1 MSWLPKL
8 HREFRIPGDPDKLS
22 HDLVSELRH
31 HGVTV
36 QSHYPGSRIIASVL
50 RPMSMSGGQQ
60 LRVDFRPVA
69 KGEVEA
75 VVESRFR
82 FPGVD
87 FTHENEKNIAIVEE
101 LLHRMS
107 GMPHAA
113 VAAAAMQAGAPGA
126 VPAA

>member
-8 HREFRIPGDPDKLS
+8 HREFRVQADPDRLS

-31 HGVTV
+31 HGVSV

-50 RPMSMSGGQQ
+50 RPMGMSGGQQ
-60 LRVDFRPVA
+60 LRIDFRPLA
-69 KGEVEA
+69 RGEVEA

-87 FTHENEKNIAIVEE
+87 FTHENEKNVGIVDE
-101 LLHRMS
+101 LLRRFAS
-107 GMPHAA
+107 TAA
-113 VAAAAMQAGAPGA
+113 PAAA
-126 VPAA
+126 

>member
-8 HREFRIPGDPDKLS
+8 HREFRVSGDPDKLS

-36 QSHYPGSRIIASVL
+36 QSHYPGSRIIGSVL

-87 FTHENEKNIAIVEE
+87 FTHENEKNVAIVED
-101 LLHRMS
+101 LLHRLA
-107 GMPHAA
+107 GTPHAA
-113 VAAAAMQAGAPGA
+113 VMASAMQARAQG
-126 VPAA
+126 VAAA

>member
-8 HREFRIPGDPDKLS
+8 HREFRVHGDPDRLS

-50 RPMSMSGGQQ
+50 RPISMSGGQQ
-60 LRVDFRPVA
+60 LRVDFRPIA
-69 KGEVEA
+69 RGEVEA

-87 FTHENEKNIAIVEE
+87 FTHENEKNINLVDE
-101 LLHRMS
+101 LLHRMADA
-107 GMPHAA
+107 PLAA
-113 VAAAAMQAGAPGA
+113 VPPPEAPSAGVAAA
-126 VPAA
+126 

>member
-36 QSHYPGSRIIASVL
+36 QSHYPGSRIIGSVL

-60 LRVDFRPVA
+60 LRVDFRPIA
-69 KGEVEA
+69 RGEIEA

-87 FTHENEKNIAIVEE
+87 FTHENEKNVAIVEE
-101 LLHRMS
+101 LLQRLS
-107 GMPHAA
+107 GLPPAA
-113 VAAAAMQAGAPGA
+113 VAAAAMRGDATGAT
-126 VPAA
+126 AA

>member
-8 HREFRIPGDPDKLS
+8 HREFRVQADPDRLS

-31 HGVTV
+31 HGVSV

-50 RPMSMSGGQQ
+50 RPMGMSGGQQ
-60 LRVDFRPVA
+60 LRIDFRPLA
-69 KGEVEA
+69 RGEVEA

-87 FTHENEKNIAIVEE
+87 FTHENEKNVGIVDE
-101 LLHRMS
+101 LLRRFA
-107 GMPHAA
+107 PTAA
-113 VAAAAMQAGAPGA
+113 PAAA
-126 VPAA
+126 

>member
-8 HREFRIPGDPDKLS
+8 HREFRVQADPDKLS

-31 HGVTV
+31 HGVSV

-50 RPMSMSGGQQ
+50 RPMGMSGGQQ
-60 LRVDFRPVA
+60 LRIDFRPLA

-87 FTHENEKNIAIVEE
+87 FTHENEKNVGIVDE
-101 LLHRMS
+101 LLHRFA
-107 GMPHAA
+107 PTAA
-113 VAAAAMQAGAPGA
+113 PAAA
-126 VPAA
+126 